1 MSLFAEL
8 KRRKVVKV
16 GAAYLVVA
24 WVAVQVVSIAFPA
37 FDAPPWA
44 MRVFILL
51 CLLGFPATLALAWA
65 FESTPDGLRRDA
77 STTGNKRMAMMI
89 AGFAVLALGWYFIG
103 MPSLRPGQKVVADS
117 ATAPAA
123 SAPVAPVVPD

>member
-51 CLLGFPATLALAWA
+51 CLLG
-65 FESTPDGLRRDA
+65 DGIVFV
-77 STTGNKRMAMMI
+77 S
-89 AGFAVLALGWYFIG
+89 
-103 MPSLRPGQKVVADS
+103 S
-117 ATAPAA
+117 
-123 SAPVAPVVPD
+123 